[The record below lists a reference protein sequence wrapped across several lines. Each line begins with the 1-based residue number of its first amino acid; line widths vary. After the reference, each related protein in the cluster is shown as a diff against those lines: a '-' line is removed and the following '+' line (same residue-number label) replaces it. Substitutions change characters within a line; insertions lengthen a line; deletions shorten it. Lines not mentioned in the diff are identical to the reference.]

1 MQMKLFVSVLR
12 ITLSWRPIMQ
22 MSRFQLV
29 IELELL
35 SLAQVDILWTTES
48 NFNYATLELN

>member
-48 NFNYATLELN
+48 NFNHATLELN